1 MDRHLTFDT
10 HIDQL
15 VSRCTGILI
24 ALSHA
29 KHSMPCEILA
39 DIINALVLS
48 SIRYCISIYGTH
60 GQTQTHRVQKLINF
74 CARVISGKRKYDH
87 ISSELK
93 RMQWLSASQ
102 LVEYHRLC
110 VIQKALITGLPPGIT
125 NQLTVAAHNHNTRSH
140 GHLQRPRARTNA
152 GKRRLCFGGASAYN
166 RLPPELHQLSLGR
179 FKHRLKEV
187 LLADV

>member
-1 MDRHLTFDT
+1 
-10 HIDQL
+10 
-15 VSRCTGILI
+15 
-24 ALSHA
+24 
-29 KHSMPCEILA
+29 
-39 DIINALVLS
+39 
-48 SIRYCISIYGTH
+48 
-60 GQTQTHRVQKLINF
+60 
-74 CARVISGKRKYDH
+74 
-87 ISSELK
+87 
-93 RMQWLSASQ
+93 MQWLSASQ

-187 LLADV
+187 LLAYVYWVLIDVCQLPCIDVGARVAVCASCRGMEV

>member
-1 MDRHLTFDT
+1 MESALADISNWFAHHSMKVNTDKTQLIVFGSKSMLRGFPSIRVRFGESLLTESGSVKNLGLIMDGHLTFDT

-74 CARVISGKRKYDH
+74 CARVISGKRK
-87 ISSELK
+87 
-93 RMQWLSASQ
+93 
-102 LVEYHRLC
+102 
-110 VIQKALITGLPPGIT
+110 
-125 NQLTVAAHNHNTRSH
+125 
-140 GHLQRPRARTNA
+140 
-152 GKRRLCFGGASAYN
+152 
-166 RLPPELHQLSLGR
+166 
-179 FKHRLKEV
+179 
-187 LLADV
+187 